1 MMLVLTAFVGITTN
15 VSAEGL
21 PPVADAGGPYNGVEC
36 DSMLLD
42 ASGSY
47 DPEGEPLTYRWYI
60 DGSWYDS
67 AGPNY
72 DWTWLDDF
80 TGVITLEVSDGD
92 LTDTDTADVTISN
105 VPPVIKST
113 DGPTEV
119 ELGTEVPLAVNFFDG
134 LFDPRGFIASLD
146 TYTATFYWDDG
157 TTTTLALGIE
167 EFWANASHMYTEPG
181 MYFIIIAIIDDN
193 GGEADAIWEVSV
205 TLKFVEAGQDAFID
219 EGSMFVSS
227 GFLADD
233 SGTYT
238 AQVDYDDGTGM
249 QVLVLNPG
257 NSFDLS
263 HQYGDNGVYSVV
275 VTAYTE
281 DGEDIGYDTATVTV
295 YNVAPTIESL
305 TGSWAES
312 STNSVSN
319 SLKWCVLRS
328 WLS

>member
-1 MMLVLTAFVGITTN
+1 
-15 VSAEGL
+15 
-21 PPVADAGGPYNGVEC
+21 
-36 DSMLLD
+36 
-42 ASGSY
+42 
-47 DPEGEPLTYRWYI
+47 
-60 DGSWYDS
+60 
-67 AGPNY
+67 
-72 DWTWLDDF
+72 
-80 TGVITLEVSDGD
+80 
-92 LTDTDTADVTISN
+92 
-105 VPPVIKST
+105 
-113 DGPTEV
+113 
-119 ELGTEVPLAVNFFDG
+119 
-134 LFDPRGFIASLD
+134 
-146 TYTATFYWDDG
+146 
-157 TTTTLALGIE
+157 
-167 EFWANASHMYTEPG
+167 

-193 GGEADAIWEVSV
+193 GGEADAIWKVSV
-205 TLKFVEAGQDAFID
+205 NLKFVEAGQDAFID

-305 TGSWAES
+305 TGSSADPGH
-312 STNSVSN
+312 SVLEFS
-319 SLKWCVLRS
+319 
-328 WLS
+328 